1 MTARCGRARPGLRL
15 IVMTSVAPMR
25 TPGVALVVAVF
36 VALLVPSLVVPATT
50 AGTTRIAV
58 GTGPWSGVFFPVGG
72 ALAELLT
79 KHLPGVEAV
88 PVPVTG
94 SAHALELLHRG
105 ELTIAIVGLAAAH
118 FGVRGEREFDR
129 KYDDVAFVMAGMDTG
144 QSLVTRVDSG
154 IKTFADVRGMRVA
167 ANTPASR
174 AELLEVLALYG
185 VKDADARVTVMNYAE
200 QIAGLREGSLDAG
213 FLAIS
218 PRDTDVASLA
228 ADQRVRIL
236 ALDPDKAQALQA
248 SPFWTPVRVKAGT
261 YRGQDHDVLVPGA
274 HTTLLAHAQADPGLI
289 YDIVKVIVEHRRDF
303 GELHPGGAEFSLQRT
318 QLLIDKKLVPVGF
331 HPGAERYWK
340 EKGLLK

>member
-1 MTARCGRARPGLRL
+1 MR
-15 IVMTSVAPMR
+15 SV
-25 TPGVALVVAVF
+25 VVSAVCLAVI
-36 VALLVPSLVVPATT
+36 VALLVPSPVRSATT
-50 AGTTRIAV
+50 AGATRIAV

-72 ALAELLT
+72 ALTDLLK
-79 KHLPGVEAV
+79 KHLPGVDAV

-94 SAHALELLHRG
+94 SAHALELLDRG

-129 KYDDVAFVMAGMDTG
+129 KYDNVAFVMAGMDTG

-154 IKTFADVRGMRVA
+154 ITTFADVKGLRVA

-185 VKDADARVTVMNYAE
+185 VKDADARVTVRNYAE
-200 QIAGLREGSLDAG
+200 QIAGLRDGSLDAA

-228 ADQRVRIL
+228 ADTRVRIL
-236 ALDPDKAQALQA
+236 ELDPDKAQALQV

-261 YRGQDHDVLVPGA
+261 YRGQDHDVVVPGA
-274 HTTLLAHAQADPGLI
+274 HTTLLANAQADPALI
-289 YDIVKVIVEHRRDF
+289 YEIVKTIIEHRRDF
-303 GELHPGGAEFSLQRT
+303 GELHPGGAEFSVQRT
-318 QLLIDKKLVPVGF
+318 HFFVEKNLVPVAF

-340 EKGLLK
+340 EKGILK